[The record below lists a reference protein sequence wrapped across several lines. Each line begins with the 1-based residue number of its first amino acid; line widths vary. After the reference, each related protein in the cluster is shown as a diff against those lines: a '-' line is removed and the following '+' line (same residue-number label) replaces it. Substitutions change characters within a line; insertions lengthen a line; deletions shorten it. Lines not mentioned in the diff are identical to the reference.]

1 MHSRGKNLEHRAD
14 AGSPA
19 PLISLRSTGG
29 VDNDLVNGS
38 NVLSKLNAREVR
50 EQAGRALREKVGRAA
65 HSFWKHPE
73 GRQDP
78 IATLQAAD
86 IDRIPELVPIRY
98 GRMLQSPFAFYR
110 GTAAIMAA
118 DLVATPSTGIS
129 VQACGDCHLAN
140 FGGFATPERNI
151 IFDINDFDETL
162 VGPWEWD
169 VKRLA
174 TSFVL
179 AARVNGHTES
189 DARETA
195 IACAHAYRKHLAR
208 YSKMHPIDVWYSHIT
223 AENLFDLAHERGRM
237 KKRVKEANRQHGS
250 EVEMLKITNVVG
262 GKLRIHDMPP
272 LIFHP
277 KAASAS
283 EFDETVRETFR
294 AYSASLSDE
303 RKTLLEWY
311 ELVDA
316 AMKVVGVGSVGRH
329 CWIVLL
335 MSASNDPLFLQFKEA
350 APSCLEAYIGKS
362 GFSHHGQRVVMGQR
376 LIQPASDMFLGWVT
390 ASVSGRQYYV
400 RQLRDVKIKPLVEQF
415 DTELLLSY
423 AEACGWAL
431 ALAHA
436 RSGDPAAISGYLGSS
451 DEFDEAI
458 GKFSAFYADQ
468 TEKDF
473 AALKTAVHRGRIP
486 ADLEN

>member
-1 MHSRGKNLEHRAD
+1 MLGSRSRDDTGNLDVGHQSYA
-14 AGSPA
+14 
-19 PLISLRSTGG
+19 
-29 VDNDLVNGS
+29 
-38 NVLSKLNAREVR
+38 LSKLSAREVR
-50 EQAGRALREKVGRAA
+50 EQAGRALRENVGRKA
-65 HSFWKHPE
+65 HSSWKQRE
-73 GRQDP
+73 GRPDP

-86 IDRIPELVPIRY
+86 LGRIPELVPIRY

-110 GTAAIMAA
+110 GSAAIMAA
-118 DLVATPSTGIS
+118 DLVATPATGIS

-140 FGGFATPERNI
+140 FGGFATPERNT

-174 TSFVL
+174 ASFVL
-179 AARVNGHTES
+179 AARVNGHSES
-189 DARETA
+189 DARQA
-195 IACAHAYRKHLAR
+195 AVACAHAYRKHIAR
-208 YSKMHPIDVWYSHIT
+208 YSKMHPIDVWYSRIT
-223 AENLFDLAHERGRM
+223 AEDLFGLAHERGRM

-250 EVEMLKITNVVG
+250 ELELLKITNVVG
-262 GKLRIHDMPP
+262 GKLRIHDTPP

-283 EFDETVRETFR
+283 EFEETVRETFR
-294 AYSASLSDE
+294 AYSSSLSDE

-350 APSCLEAYIGKS
+350 VPSALEAYVGKNVY
-362 GFSHHGQRVVMGQR
+362 SHHGQRIVMGQR

-390 ASVSGRQYYV
+390 APRSGRQYYV
-400 RQLRDVKIKPLVEQF
+400 RQLRDVKIKPLVEYF
-415 DTELLLSY
+415 DNDLLLSY

-436 RSGDPAAISGYLGSS
+436 RSGDPAATSGYLGSS

-458 GKFSAFYADQ
+458 GKFSTFYADQ
-468 TEKDF
+468 TEKDYS
-473 AALKTAVHRGRIP
+473 ALKAAVHRGRLK